1 MNDRPSARL
10 GRTLGLIGMRGPQPT
25 LGGATL
31 GIFTPFAALEPDQ
44 PQSERTM
51 VSLVSK
57 LNRDDALLMCGFL
70 NCVTSGSGP
79 TEDLE
84 RQRNAYSALFTP
96 DDAAKI
102 DAFIAEHRAANR
114 ITLFFRGQLLE
125 LMRWVA
131 RYANAD
137 PGDGQTFSSLET
149 RRLFVRAAFLA
160 ADLWAKRTFADK
172 LTGAGTQ
179 EQALNRALGALRKGV
194 EEAGTALHIGVALA
208 RGKALFEDHMPARLP
223 SFPADFQAATGLT
236 VDEYIVSASMLM
248 MKVLDKPTDGYFF
261 RPTYASQTTFNDK
274 FNGFLTAATQDAA
287 SLAHGLWDDFD
298 KAGFRSLRERPVL
311 LTSSGQCVVL
321 DPTFFI
327 DYFTVSPMF
336 KVLCGSRPDKEV
348 FAAFGG
354 AFEDYAI
361 SILQRIYPERP
372 LLAKRLYTDV
382 LHRKVN
388 PAFQVDALVNDAT
401 ELVVMEM
408 KAAFIREDALLS
420 ADPEVFLNELR
431 KRYAVTGDPADR
443 EVGVAQL
450 AKCIRAIIIDNWSEA
465 DIDQAQI
472 KRIFPVLVVHDERM
486 GSPGVGVFLNRIFT
500 DLLGD
505 VGSRVRIAP
514 LTVMTIHDLENI
526 ESSHT
531 FTLRELLAAYVARSS
546 GGMVSVHNFMA
557 TDDAFKSKV
566 RPSDALMRKSFE
578 LLGQMHRQLFPAA
591 VEADVATERV

>member
-1 MNDRPSARL
+1 M
-10 GRTLGLIGMRGPQPT
+10 
-25 LGGATL
+25 GGATL

-51 VSLVSK
+51 VALVSK
-57 LNRDDALLMCGFL
+57 LKRDEALLMCGFL
-70 NCVTSGSGP
+70 NCVTSGSGL
-79 TEDLE
+79 TENLE

-102 DAFIAEHRAANR
+102 NAWIAEHRAANR

-131 RYANAD
+131 RYASAD
-137 PGDGQTFSSLET
+137 PGDGQSFSSLET
-149 RRLFVRAAFLA
+149 RRVFVRAAFLA

-179 EQALNRALGALRKGV
+179 EEALNRALGALRKGV

-208 RGKALFEDHMPARLP
+208 RGKALFEEHMPARLP

-236 VDEYIVSASMLM
+236 VEEYIVSASMLM

-261 RPTYASQTTFNDK
+261 LTTYASQTAFNDK
-274 FNGFLTAATQDAA
+274 FDVFLTAASQDATA
-287 SLAHGLWDDFD
+287 LARGLWDDFD
-298 KAGFRSLRERPVL
+298 RTGFLSLRERPVL

-327 DYFTVSPMF
+327 DYFTVSPIF
-336 KVLCGSRPDKEV
+336 KAQSGSRRNSVLK
-348 FAAFGG
+348 AFGG

-361 SILQRIYPERP
+361 SILQRIYPENP
-372 LLAKRLYTDV
+372 VLAKRLYTGV

-388 PAFQVDALVNDAT
+388 PAFEVDALVNDAT

-408 KAAFIREDALLS
+408 KATFIREEALLA
-420 ADPEVFLNELR
+420 ADSEVFLKELR
-431 KRYAVTGDPADR
+431 KRYAMTGDPADR

-450 AKCIRAIIIDNWSEA
+450 AKCIRAIVTDKWAEA
-465 DIDQAQI
+465 DIDQAQVR
-472 KRIFPVLVVHDERM
+472 RIFPVLVVHDERM
-486 GSPGVGVFLNRIFT
+486 GSPGIGFFLNRIFG

-505 VGSRVRIAP
+505 VGKRIIVAP

-526 ESSHT
+526 ESSHA

-557 TDDAFKSKV
+557 TDDAFKTRV
-566 RPSDALMRKSFE
+566 RPSAALMRKSLE
-578 LLGQMHRQLFPAA
+578 LVVQMHRQLFPAA
-591 VEADVATERV
+591 DEADLTGS